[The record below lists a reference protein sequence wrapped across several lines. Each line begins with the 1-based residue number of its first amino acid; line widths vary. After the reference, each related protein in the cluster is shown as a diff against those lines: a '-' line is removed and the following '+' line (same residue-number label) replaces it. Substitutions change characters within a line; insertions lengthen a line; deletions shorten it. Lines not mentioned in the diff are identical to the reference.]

1 MNFKDYYQILG
12 VSKNASYDEIKKA
25 YRKLAMIYHPDRNQG
40 DKEAEEKFKDINEAY
55 DVLSDAE
62 KRKKFDS
69 LGNTQKEDDFY
80 NYGKKYNTSDDD
92 DDDDWAWL
100 DFYKKY
106 KGNSWFNTDKF
117 SEFFKDVFGKATSS
131 FNKGRDYYAS
141 YNISLLEAYY
151 GTKITMDDV
160 LGKKL
165 SLEIKPGIKTDQ
177 VLKVKGYGYPNSN
190 GENPGDFY
198 LRILVNKDNLFLRR
212 GDELFTEI
220 NIDIFTVLTGGK
232 VLVST
237 FKGDINVNI
246 EKNIEAG
253 KQLRIPGYG
262 MPIYGTNMFADLY
275 IKVKYKFPE
284 LTQEQ
289 LNTIEEWKKS

>member
-12 VSKNASYDEIKKA
+12 VSKNASFEEIKKA

-40 DKEAEEKFKDINEAY
+40 DKESEEKFKDINEAY

-62 KRKKFDS
+62 KRKKYDL
-69 LGNTQKEDDFY
+69 LGNSIKDDDFY
-80 NYGKKYNTSDDD
+80 ANSNKNDSRIEESDSWSSIFDD
-92 DDDDWAWL
+92 IRKDL
-100 DFYKKY
+100 KEE
-106 KGNSWFNTDKF
+106 F
-117 SEFFKDVFGKATSS
+117 SDFFKNVFDKASS
-131 FNKGRDYYAS
+131 TFNKGRDYYAS

-165 SLEIKPGIKTDQ
+165 SLEIKPGIKSDQ

-198 LRILVNKDNLFLRR
+198 LRILINKDNLFLRR

-220 NIDIFTVLTGGK
+220 NVDIFTVLTGGK

-253 KQLRIPGYG
+253 KQLRIPEYG
-262 MPIYGTNMFADLY
+262 MPVYGTNMYGDLY

-284 LTQEQ
+284 LTQDQ
-289 LNTIEEWKKS
+289 INTIEEWKNL